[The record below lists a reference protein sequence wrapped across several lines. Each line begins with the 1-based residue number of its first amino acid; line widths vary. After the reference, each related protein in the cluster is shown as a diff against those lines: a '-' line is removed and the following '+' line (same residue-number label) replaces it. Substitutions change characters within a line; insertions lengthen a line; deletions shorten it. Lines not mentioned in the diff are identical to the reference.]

1 MSFHKNCFKRVLL
14 AFILA
19 FVLLISNSAM
29 AFATE
34 NVGRNEERIKLDLNL
49 GDASLSGDA
58 KYENGQILISGD
70 AEFSVV
76 FKSEKAF
83 SAELFVS
90 YAVNSAGNRPAEL
103 GAIYNGE
110 QFADETL
117 TLPRVFY
124 DKKGAEEDVRPE
136 QIPIQDTVT
145 NPIRHYDQ
153 RAGERLIF
161 NVKEGDNSL
170 TLSFIE
176 QSIAISG
183 IHFISPEILADYKNE
198 KDVGKGNESITIQ
211 AERASLK
218 SDSSLSPTYDLISS
232 VTTPYSYDKIL
243 LNTIGSATWNTPG
256 QWITWDFT
264 VETEG
269 YYCLSFRAR
278 QNESRGLN
286 SYRRI
291 SIDDKICY
299 KELDAYAFPYNRGWY
314 IETLADQQ
322 GSEMYFWLTA
332 GTHTL
337 KMEAVMGDALQT
349 FDEISSAV
357 KTLNSIYRKIIM
369 ITGTTPDTNRS
380 YQLFT
385 KIPGLAEDFEKMA
398 KELADEIDKVENKS
412 GNIGTSLNFLKQFSV
427 QLDGFAKKEDSVV
440 SSLSAFK
447 SNISTLASL
456 LTSLNTQPL
465 ELDTIVF
472 SQKKADL
479 KANMNFWEHL
489 IFELKRFVCS
499 FSDDYS
505 LIGGENNS
513 QNQLVVW
520 CMMGRDQAQ
529 IINNMINDT
538 FTPATGVQVR
548 VSVVTAGLSEAIM
561 AKKGPDIVMGIDS
574 TTAINLGV
582 REAIADLSKFKQYNE
597 IISRFQP
604 GTMDPFAYNGAA
616 YAIPST
622 QEYNM
627 MFVRTDIY
635 EELGLDICETWDD
648 LLKQLS
654 VFSRYHMVAGI
665 PTGTIT
671 TMLVQNGM
679 NYYNDDLTK
688 TVFGTEK
695 AYDVYKDFV
704 SLYSDYET
712 PVAYDA
718 PNRFRS
724 GEMPVV
730 IAPFSFYNTLSVLAP
745 EVQGLWDM
753 YLIPGTVQAD
763 GTIERSTEATGLAC
777 AIINDSK
784 KKEDGMKFLDW
795 WTSAD
800 IQSRFGLEI
809 ENVLGRSGRYATAN
823 VEAFNTLNW
832 SSSQIKKLQQQRK
845 YIKGI
850 PGTPVSYIV
859 TRSMNNIFY
868 MTVNSGNNLK
878 EMMIKYSRQMDD
890 EIVRKYEELESYK

>member
-1 MSFHKNCFKRVLL
+1 MNFHKNCLKRVLL
-14 AFILA
+14 TLILA
-19 FVLLISNSAM
+19 FVFLISTAAM
-29 AFATE
+29 AFAAE
-34 NVGRNEERIKLDLNL
+34 NVGKTAERTELDLNL
-49 GDASLSGDA
+49 GEATLSGDA
-58 KYENGQILISGD
+58 KYENGQILVSGD
-70 AEFSVV
+70 ASLSIV
-76 FKSEKAF
+76 FKSEKSF
-83 SAELFVS
+83 NAELFVC
-90 YAVNSAGNRPAEL
+90 YVIRSAGNRPVEL
-103 GAIYNGE
+103 GAIFNEE

-124 DKKGAEEDVRPE
+124 DKQGVDDDVRPE
-136 QIPIQDTVT
+136 QIPVQDPVT

-153 RAGERLIF
+153 RAGERLKF

-170 TLSFIE
+170 TLSFLE

-183 IHFISPEILADYKNE
+183 ISFITPEILEDYKTE
-198 KDVGKGNESITIQ
+198 KEAGTGNDSITIQ
-211 AERASLK
+211 AEKASLK
-218 SDSSLSPTYDLISS
+218 SDSSLSPTYDLTSN

-269 YYCLSFRAR
+269 YYCISFRAR

-291 SIDDKICY
+291 SIDDEVGY

-314 IETLADQQ
+314 IETLTDRQ
-322 GSEMYFWLTA
+322 GDEMYFWLSA
-332 GTHTL
+332 GKHTL

-349 FDEISSAV
+349 FDEISNAV

-385 KIPGLAEDFEKMA
+385 KIPGLSEDFKKMA
-398 KELADEIDKVENKS
+398 DKLADEIAKVEDSS

-427 QLDGFAKKEDSVV
+427 QLDGFAKREGSVV
-440 SSLSAFK
+440 SSLAAFK

-472 SQKKADL
+472 SQKKVDL
-479 KANMNFWEHL
+479 KANMNLWEHL
-489 IFELKRFVCS
+489 VFEFKRFVCS

-505 LIGGENNS
+505 LIGGNSNS

-538 FTPATGVQVR
+538 FTPATGIKVS

-561 AKKGPDIVMGIDS
+561 AKKGPDVVMGIDS

-582 REAIADLSKFKQYNE
+582 REALADLSEFKQYNE
-597 IISRFQP
+597 IISRFQAE
-604 GTMDPFAYNGAA
+604 TMDPFAYDGAT

-635 EELGLDICETWDD
+635 EELGLDVCETWDD

-671 TMLVQNGM
+671 TMLLQNGM
-679 NYYNDDLTK
+679 NYYNADLSK
-688 TVFGTEK
+688 TIFSTEK

-704 SLYSDYET
+704 SFYTDYET
-712 PVAYDA
+712 PGAYDA

-745 EVQGLWDM
+745 EVHGLWDM
-753 YLIPGTVQAD
+753 YMIPGTKKAD
-763 GTIERSTEATGLAC
+763 GTIDRSTEATGLAS

-784 KKEDGMKFLDW
+784 KQEESMRFLDW

-890 EIVRKYEELESYK
+890 EIVRKYAELESYK